1 MKKDKIQ
8 EKFIEIFN
16 RNIPLDEEYSIEE
29 IKEAFLKVDN
39 ISANE
44 REKELYFRFFTEC
57 AKEECVKDLIEFSG
71 TTSTKLKKLYKSFK
85 YEKKL
90 EFGRFWEKRFRIN
103 KDDSIFP
110 FILSRKEGIYKEIEN
125 FEQYELTPCIA
136 YEMAIRNKEV
146 KELLLSLEIVS
157 NMMKK
162 NKYLYKRIYR
172 EETFYELKENNR
184 LINEYKNMSYEEY
197 IDKVFEKISSYSDY
211 FKEFPVDFVNSY
223 IKKCTELSFIELK
236 ELKKVLENKLIHEY
250 LIYPTG
256 YKRKLPYSSLN
267 NLEIMESLSTQEL
280 KEISEVNENKNNQF
294 IVDNDFK
301 MSLNPNYKYKELN
314 QCLSKKITY
323 KNLYNENLEEIT
335 NSHKEKTPMESCYK
349 YDLTYERTVYKEFI
363 QIQSLATNKQEF
375 TANNIIPNFKRQVND
390 QEQMV
395 VPINFSLPIEEIVE
409 YITKIKENINQKSP
423 LELMGEKLNKAPNIT
438 IFYIKKNDK
447 FEDLPFYLA
456 DLIYIYDMK
465 KKGFSHQDIINE
477 LNANHEKIDA
487 IRNDIINHYYN
498 LAKDYIE
505 NKKYKEFIT
514 GKIEKI

>member
-1 MKKDKIQ
+1 
-8 EKFIEIFN
+8 
-16 RNIPLDEEYSIEE
+16 
-29 IKEAFLKVDN
+29 
-39 ISANE
+39 
-44 REKELYFRFFTEC
+44 
-57 AKEECVKDLIEFSG
+57 
-71 TTSTKLKKLYKSFK
+71 
-85 YEKKL
+85 
-90 EFGRFWEKRFRIN
+90 
-103 KDDSIFP
+103 
-110 FILSRKEGIYKEIEN
+110 
-125 FEQYELTPCIA
+125 
-136 YEMAIRNKEV
+136 
-146 KELLLSLEIVS
+146 
-157 NMMKK
+157 
-162 NKYLYKRIYR
+162 
-172 EETFYELKENNR
+172 
-184 LINEYKNMSYEEY
+184 
-197 IDKVFEKISSYSDY
+197 
-211 FKEFPVDFVNSY
+211 
-223 IKKCTELSFIELK
+223 
-236 ELKKVLENKLIHEY
+236 
-250 LIYPTG
+250 
-256 YKRKLPYSSLN
+256 
-267 NLEIMESLSTQEL
+267 MESLSTQEL

-335 NSHKEKTPMESCYK
+335 NSHKEKTPMESYYK
-349 YDLTYERTVYKEFI
+349 YDLTYERTVYAEFI

-375 TANNIIPNFKRQVND
+375 TSNNIIPNFKRQVND

-409 YITKIKENINQKSP
+409 YITKIKANINKKSP

-438 IFYIKKNDK
+438 TFYIKKNDK
-447 FEDLPFYLA
+447 FKDLPFYLA

-487 IRNDIINHYYN
+487 IRKDIINHYYN